1 MSKPTEDLHPA
12 YFETHFHHTESW
24 SDVPDEFAIITAF
37 ATTGE
42 QWSDTENAAAD
53 DTLRHNLEQRDVWL
67 RRLTGYS
74 PTSGHEEPGWAVA
87 IDAATACEIGRQFR
101 QDAIYIAKDG
111 RLYVTLCHD
120 VALVPVGLF
129 MPRLHCSK
137 MMSTSGTEP
146 SS

>member
-12 YFETHFHHTESW
+12 CFETHFHHTESW

-74 PTSGHEEPGWAVA
+74 PTSGHEEPGWAEGARSLVNENTVLERGSDDSMTLFVA
-87 IDAATACEIGRQFR
+87 F
-101 QDAIYIAKDG
+101 
-111 RLYVTLCHD
+111 L
-120 VALVPVGLF
+120 
-129 MPRLHCSK
+129 
-137 MMSTSGTEP
+137 
-146 SS
+146 